1 MDYIK
6 AVRNFNRVG
15 GYKLCVPSLYVLER
29 LQPYTDEVLK
39 LTEDASRYEE
49 CLKRGHVDDVLG
61 ERIGKAV
68 LYLNQVTKGV
78 IPIR

>member
-29 LQPYTDEVLK
+29 LKPYTDEVLK
-39 LTEDASRYEE
+39 LTEDASRYEQ
-49 CLKRGHVDDVLG
+49 CLQRGHVDNVLG
-61 ERIGKAV
+61 ERIGKTV

-78 IPIR
+78 II